1 MPEVKVSKERCKGCE
16 LCVLYCPKKVL
27 RMSEGFNSKGY
38 HFPEICDPDACTGCA
53 MCGWICPEVAI
64 EVYK

>member
-1 MPEVKVSKERCKGCE
+1 MAEVKVTCDRCKGCE

-27 RMSEGFNSKGY
+27 QMSSNINAKGY
-38 HFPEICDPDACTGCA
+38 HFPEWTDREACTGCKICA
-53 MCGWICPEVAI
+53 TMCPEVAL

>member
-1 MPEVKVSKERCKGCE
+1 MAEVKVSSERCKGCE

-27 RMSEGFNSKGY
+27 CMSANMNAKGY
-38 HFPEICDPDACTGCA
+38 HFPEWLSGEACTGCKICA
-53 MCGWICPEVAI
+53 SMCPEVAL